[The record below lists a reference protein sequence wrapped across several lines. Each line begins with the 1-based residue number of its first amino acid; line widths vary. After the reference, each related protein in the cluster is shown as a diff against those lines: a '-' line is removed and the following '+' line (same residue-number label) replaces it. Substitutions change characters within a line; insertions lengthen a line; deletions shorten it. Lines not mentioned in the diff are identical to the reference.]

1 MAAVAEQ
8 FHIRGFA
15 LLDGRIIRLYCRL
28 RRWRGNDIATYR
40 LYEDHRQ
47 RHWLEVV
54 VGSYSHLEE
63 CPDEAFEQRV
73 ASDLLGMGL
82 NIYSG

>member
-1 MAAVAEQ
+1 M
-8 FHIRGFA
+8 
-15 LLDGRIIRLYCRL
+15 DGRTVRLYCRL
-28 RRWRGNDIATYR
+28 RRHRYNDIAIYR

-54 VGSYSHLEE
+54 VGSFAHLEE
-63 CPDEAFEQRV
+63 CPDESFEQRV
-73 ASDLLGMGL
+73 AADLRGMGL